1 MMRSVRDDAL
11 LFVKFGE
18 AVRRVRKAGRMS
30 QDELA
35 KKTGLVTGHFKTS
48 HSGSNQNRPP

>member
-35 KKTGLVTGHFKTS
+35 KKTGLMRSYIADIERGTRNVG
-48 HSGSNQNRPP
+48 